1 MRNRMLKAAVRLH
14 DCNGNFLYCI
24 SHAQGNEMVNAGTAV
39 AVRDFS
45 YGVSRVKRYQETDG
59 ATASSSRPTTTMLN
73 ARDAMAIAGC
83 YGRSRTAR
91 LPEVDTRGRDSKHA
105 RELAADAKMPPEDAV
120 ERRQNK
126 FAMWQRVPLWNAR
139 RIAWG

>member
-1 MRNRMLKAAVRLH
+1 MRNTRLREAVPLC
-14 DCNGNFLYCI
+14 DCNGNFVQMI
-24 SHAQGNEMVNAGTAV
+24 SHARGAEKVTDGTAT
-39 AVRDFS
+39 AVRS
-45 YGVSRVKRYQETDG
+45 LSCGRSRIVRYVETDG
-59 ATASSSRPTTTMLN
+59 ATASRSRASATMLD

-91 LPEVDTRGRDSKHA
+91 LAEVDTRGRDSKHA

-139 RIAWG
+139 HVAWG